1 MLNRCDGTWVKESL
15 YTMSC
20 NSRDVK
26 HDLKD
31 DLKEICVVG
40 FEPNPHH
47 TAGLLEIQEEYTK
60 CGWSLRY
67 KGFTQLG
74 MREVNLTLVL

>member
-1 MLNRCDGTWVKESL
+1 
-15 YTMSC
+15 MSC

-40 FEPNPHH
+40 FEPNPRH
-47 TAGLLEIQEEYTK
+47 TAGLREIQEEYTK
-60 CGWSLRY
+60 CGWSLRFRSMRVIKSY
-67 KGFTQLG
+67 FYFTPY
-74 MREVNLTLVL
+74 